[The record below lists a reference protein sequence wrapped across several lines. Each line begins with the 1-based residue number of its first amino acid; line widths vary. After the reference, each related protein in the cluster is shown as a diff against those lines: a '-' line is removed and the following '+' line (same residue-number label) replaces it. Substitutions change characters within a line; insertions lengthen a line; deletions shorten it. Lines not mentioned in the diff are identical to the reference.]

1 MIDKLPK
8 LRKLAEQHGL
18 EIVLRQHGHV
28 QVRGGAMTVNW
39 YPSSKRR
46 TAYCN
51 GSVAGVPCDGPEQVI
66 AMALGEQEPSMA
78 HVARRASYKSQ
89 RLRMWKKTPSCHWC
103 ARTLVFSQSTVDHI
117 IPLARGG
124 ANTTDNLVL
133 SCQPCNH
140 GRGDDLP
147 KVAS

>member
-18 EIVLRQHGHV
+18 EIVLRPHGHV

-78 HVARRASYKSQ
+78 HVARRASYKKSAPPHVEENPELSLV
-89 RLRMWKKTPSCHWC
+89 RENSRILAVDSGPHHP
-103 ARTLVFSQSTVDHI
+103 AR
-117 IPLARGG
+117 AR
-124 ANTTDNLVL
+124 
-133 SCQPCNH
+133 
-140 GRGDDLP
+140 RREYYR
-147 KVAS
+147 